1 MSDYL
6 FFLSYARCDLNA
18 NVKRFF
24 QELSEE
30 VAQLFEGERVDPDG
44 PVAFFDRE
52 GVELGDNWDE
62 KLRDAVHFSRV
73 IVPLY
78 TPRYFERP
86 YCGKEFAVFH
96 APDRAY
102 L

>member
-6 FFLSYARCDLNA
+6 FFLSYARRDLNA

-52 GVELGDNWDE
+52 GVGARGQLG
-62 KLRDAVHFSRV
+62 
-73 IVPLY
+73 
-78 TPRYFERP
+78 
-86 YCGKEFAVFH
+86 
-96 APDRAY
+96 
-102 L
+102 